1 MKKSGFFV
9 FAVVFIS
16 FLLPMA
22 YLFIYSIKDGRVLS
36 FAAYFEVIGS
46 KRVWLAIFYTFGIAA
61 AVSLL
66 ALLIGGALAFLMA
79 YSNIGKQPFIVFFIY
94 NFFLIPSYVIAF
106 AWNEVVGVLFSF
118 RLYSAA
124 GMIFIFTLCGI
135 PIAYSFLYY
144 AMKELPAEPI
154 RASQNAGYSLL
165 QSIWNIDFAALRF
178 SFLAAFLLVL
188 LYCVD
193 NFSIAAFLGI
203 PARIPML
210 STLIYEKVTSL
221 GQSNFSQ
228 AAALSCVTGGLV
240 FLILLIE
247 RRFIKKQSFG
257 QVRDNKAE
265 PLICFSP
272 KKRQVI
278 EWSVLSIL
286 FLLQA
291 IPFVFLL
298 SRSFTERYCDIFQWD
313 KLSFKHYAALLTERE
328 TYQTIFFSMRISFAA
343 AFLCIVLAF
352 FCIGGQ
358 ILYQKIYWHWLERV
372 AAVFYALPGIIV
384 ALAVLYF
391 WGGIQMGE
399 VQLYGTSLLLVFAY
413 MNRFFLGGLRGVR
426 NAYYALEK
434 EAFEAALMLDA
445 NHLRRFFKIIFPPMK
460 QQILYTFFL
469 LFIPMMNEV
478 TLSAI
483 LSTAHTKTIGL
494 SIFNLQQGGED
505 FKAYAFSICVIFL
518 NLFFIG
524 LGIYLSRG
532 RDYGINRTESVKRI
546 K

>member
-1 MKKSGFFV
+1 MKKSSFWVFV
-9 FAVVFIS
+9 ILLIS
-16 FLLPMA
+16 FLLPMV
-22 YLFIYSIKDGRVLS
+22 YLFIYSIKDSHAIS

-46 KRVWLAIFYTFGIAA
+46 KRVWLAIFYTFGIAMLA
-61 AVSLL
+61 SLL
-66 ALLIGGALAFLMA
+66 ALLVGGTLAFLMA
-79 YSNIGKQPFIVFFIY
+79 YSNIGKQKFILFFIH
-94 NFFLIPSYVIAF
+94 NFFLIPSYIIAF
-106 AWNEVVGVLFSF
+106 AWNEVASVLFSF
-118 RLYSAA
+118 RLYSAT

-135 PIAYSFLYY
+135 PITYSFLYY
-144 AMKELPAEPI
+144 AMRELPAEPI

-165 QSIWNIDFAALRF
+165 QSIWNIDFVALRF
-178 SFLAAFLLVL
+178 SFFAAFLLVL

-221 GQSNFSQ
+221 GQSSFSQ

-240 FLILLIE
+240 FLILLLE
-247 RRFIKKQSFG
+247 RRYIKKQSFG
-257 QVRDNKAE
+257 QVRDNKIE
-265 PLICFSP
+265 PLIYFTP
-272 KKRQVI
+272 KKRRVI
-278 EWSVLSIL
+278 EWSVLSVL

-291 IPFVFLL
+291 IPFAFLL
-298 SRSFTERYCDIFQWD
+298 SRSFTERYRDIFQWD
-313 KLSFKHYAALLTERE
+313 KLSYKHYIALLTEAE
-328 TYQTIFFSMRISFAA
+328 TYQTIFFSMKISFVAA
-343 AFLCIVLAF
+343 LVCIILAF

-358 ILYQKIYWHWLERV
+358 ILYQKSYWHWLERI

-391 WGGIQMGE
+391 WSGFQIGG
-399 VQLYGTSLLLVFAY
+399 VQLYGTSLLLILAY
-413 MNRFFLGGLRGVR
+413 ISRFFMGGLRGIR
-426 NAYYALEK
+426 NAYYSVEK
-434 EAFEAALMLDA
+434 EAFEVALMSDA
-445 NHLRRFFKIIFPPMK
+445 NRLRRFFKVIFPPMK
-460 QQILYTFFL
+460 QQIFYTFFL

-518 NLFFIG
+518 NLLFIG

-532 RDYGINRTESVKRI
+532 KYYGINRTESVKKI